1 MKVKLLELFGGIG
14 APRKAL
20 ENIGIEVKSVDY
32 VEILN
37 NAVKAYNAMYDNS
50 YTPQDILEWNLNID
64 LLVHGSPCVDFST
77 SGLNDM
83 SSGRSILYQ
92 RTLEIIKNELHPRPK
107 YVLWENVTGLITKKH
122 ISHFYHYLN
131 AMEDMGYKNYYGVIN
146 ANEMGSPQARQRVFT
161 ISIRNDIDQSFDF
174 EVLERHAIKP
184 IKEYL
189 IDFGNNCQLVT
200 QPSMIKSLF
209 AKNHGLL
216 IMGATTRTIT
226 TKQLRRET
234 SIVVNDKE
242 FYEQDFN
249 KVPASKSLNGY
260 TIEEFFE
267 YFPQYKDK
275 PIETIFRYLT
285 PKECWLLQGFD
296 EATFERVNKIIKSNT
311 SLYHL
316 VGNSICVPVLE
327 SIFKEL
333 LIDKK
338 SRPKEISLF
347 DFKEE

>member
-50 YTPQDILEWNLNID
+50 YTPQDVLEWNLNID
-64 LLVHGSPCVDFST
+64 LLVHGSPCQDFSVV
-77 SGLNDM
+77 GLNDL
-83 SSGRSILYQ
+83 SSGRSILYN

-131 AMEDMGYKNYYGVIN
+131 TMEEMGYKNYYGVIN

-174 EVLERHAIKP
+174 EVLERHAIRP

-189 IDFGNNCQLVT
+189 VDFGNNCQLVT
-200 QPSMIKSLF
+200 QPSMINSLF
-209 AKNHGLL
+209 KHKTL
-216 IMGATTRTIT
+216 IANTTLSTIT
-226 TKQLRRET
+226 TKQCRWNG
-234 SIVVNDKE
+234 SVIVNDKE
-242 FYEQDFN
+242 FYEQDLSKF
-249 KVPASKSLNGY
+249 PSKSSCGY
-260 TIEEFFE
+260 SIEEFFK

-316 VGNSICVPVLE
+316 AGNSICVLVLE

-338 SRPKEISLF
+338 SRLKEISLF